1 MLQISPYTPL
11 QSVIDAE
18 ANTAEAPEA
27 FTPLFLQ
34 AATVMAAYGD
44 GQQARNATLCAFAL
58 RSLPKEERDDFMA
71 SYEVPATVWQMVTA
85 RKAPDWPSIISTS
98 PTVSE

>member
-11 QSVIDAE
+11 QAIIDAE
-18 ANTAEAPEA
+18 ANTAEAPES
-27 FTPLFLQ
+27 FTHLFLQ

-44 GQQARNATLCAFAL
+44 SQQARNATLCAFAL
-58 RSLPKEERDDFMA
+58 RSLPKEDRDGFMA

-85 RKAPDWPSIISTS
+85 RTAPDWPPLISTS